1 MRELQMLKTQAEIE
15 RAEIE
20 STISELIAKQK
31 RLIEFNTEV
40 KETQERLNKSFN
52 VLLEEIA
59 SEIVKINDHVKVF

>member
-52 VLLEEIA
+52 ILLQEIA
-59 SEIVKINDHVKVF
+59 SEIDKINDHVKVF

>member
-52 VLLEEIA
+52 ILLEEIA